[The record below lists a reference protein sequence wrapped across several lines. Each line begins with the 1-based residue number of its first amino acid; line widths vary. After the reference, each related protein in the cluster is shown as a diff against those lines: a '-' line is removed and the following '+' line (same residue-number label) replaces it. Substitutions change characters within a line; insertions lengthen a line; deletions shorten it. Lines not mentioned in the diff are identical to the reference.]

1 MNEVENVN
9 INPYIFIYIYVQQVL
24 IATVNATIGLNVTFR
39 YRIIELLRL
48 Q

>member
-24 IATVNATIGLNVTFR
+24 IATVNTTIGLNVTFR